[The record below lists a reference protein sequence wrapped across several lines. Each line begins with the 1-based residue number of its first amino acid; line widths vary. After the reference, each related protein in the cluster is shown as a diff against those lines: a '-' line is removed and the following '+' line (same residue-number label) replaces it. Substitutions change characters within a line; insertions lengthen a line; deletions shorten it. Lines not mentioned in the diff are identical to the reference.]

1 MIYMIFISLTI
12 LFFIGLILYQ
22 YLLEEEMEGFTD
34 NDIQGI
40 NDKLAK
46 LTDRVNTNNTILTQL
61 NTYVNDIVK
70 PNIDIFIEKIPQIN
84 AIIENSA
91 EMDDAIEKGQQVA
104 NENDD
109 DQ

>member
-12 LFFIGLILYQ
+12 LFFTGLILYQ
-22 YLLEEEMEGFTD
+22 YLLEEEGFTD

-46 LTDRVNTNNTILTQL
+46 LTDRVDTNNTILTQL
-61 NTYVNDIVK
+61 NTYINNTMK
-70 PNIDIFIEKIPQIN
+70 PNIDIFIEKLPQIN
-84 AIIENSA
+84 AMIENSA
-91 EMDDAIEKGQQVA
+91 EMDDAIEKGQKVA
-104 NENDD
+104 DENDD